1 MQSYGRGMSDFS
13 IRAALP
19 GDCHLIVSLLRELA
33 AYEKLSDNF
42 TLDEAAV
49 RRDMFGD
56 ACRCDLA
63 FFGEEAVGIATWFW
77 TYNSFRAV
85 RGLYVEDLFVR
96 TQFRGQG
103 FGRKLLA
110 YLAGIAVAADAI
122 MLWQVLDWNA
132 PSIAFYRSLGAVPQ
146 ENWINYRLRGEALK
160 RLAS

>member
-1 MQSYGRGMSDFS
+1 MQSYGRRMSDFS

-19 GDCHLIVSLLRELA
+19 ADSHLIVSLLRELA
-33 AYEKLSDNF
+33 EYEKLLDNF

-49 RRDMFGD
+49 TRDMFGD
-56 ACRCDLA
+56 ACRCNLA
-63 FFGEEAVGIATWFW
+63 FAGGEAVAIATWFW

-85 RGLYVEDLFVR
+85 RGLYIEDLFVR
-96 TQFRGQG
+96 TRFRGQG

-110 YLAGIAVAADAI
+110 HLAGIALKADAF

-132 PSIAFYRSLGAVPQ
+132 PSIAFYKSLGAVPQ

>member
-1 MQSYGRGMSDFS
+1 MQSYGRRMSQFS

-19 GDCHLIVSLLRELA
+19 ADSHLIVSLLRELA
-33 AYEKLSDNF
+33 AYEKLQDNF

-49 RRDMFGD
+49 TRDMFGD

-63 FFGEEAVGIATWFW
+63 FAGGEPVGIATWFW
-77 TYNSFRAV
+77 TYKSFGAA

-96 TQFRGQG
+96 TRFRGRG
-103 FGRKLLA
+103 YGRKLLA
-110 YLAGIAVAADAI
+110 HLADIAVKADAF

-132 PSIAFYRSLGAVPQ
+132 PSIAFYKSLGAAPQ
-146 ENWINYRLRGEALK
+146 ENWINYRLRGEALR